1 MKNVGIDENRGKGKE
16 CSCKTEKRKNRGKRD
31 GWCLEHMNL
40 YHRNNIEQKLKRQ
53 LLAVKADLFSY
64 LFIFTLSIFGV
75 LL

>member
-1 MKNVGIDENRGKGKE
+1 M
-16 CSCKTEKRKNRGKRD
+16 KTEERERNVVVKQRKGD
-31 GWCLEHMNL
+31 GWCLEHRNL
-40 YHRNNIEQKLKRQ
+40 YHMNYIEQKLKRQ